1 MKNGNKTLFL
11 SLATISILTA
21 PLFAVDPT
29 MAEIFDD
36 ENTSNERIR
45 NLQNQADLNH
55 LFENSKFPVDDYI
68 YKAGKRQPSQD
79 QNLTKIL
86 KELEKLDDKQQSVL
100 GKQNSQNFMQQAQ
113 EQDITAEQER
123 MMERAKER
131 QAKLQSKQE
140 QLKQEMAIDSQKAY
154 KKRMKKLMRAQIL
167 ANRNNEVRSIN
178 QNSSKFGV
186 DSFSNQKS
194 IDISTNEHRLYR
206 TIRAGRMIPAILTTA
221 ISSDLSGIV
230 TAQIEQ
236 DIYASMGRAVL
247 IPRGSKAIGFYTNN
261 TKIGHERLEIR
272 WREIITPQGINIMLT
287 DAIVADNMGMAGAV
301 GAINNKYWERY
312 GIAYSISTLTNG
324 IMLGI
329 ASKMNTNG
337 SANNQYATEMYSNAR
352 SDISSIVQ
360 DIMQQQS
367 QIKPTIEIRSGSR
380 IFLVPT
386 NHMWFAK
393 PKNGEVLMQYF
404 KD

>member
-1 MKNGNKTLFL
+1 MKKGNKTLFL

-36 ENTSNERIR
+36 ENMSNERIR

-68 YKAGKRQPSQD
+68 YKAGKRQPNQD
-79 QNLTKIL
+79 QNLTEIL
-86 KELEKLDDKQQSVL
+86 KELEKLGDKQQNAL

-154 KKRMKKLMRAQIL
+154 KKRMEKLMRAQIL

-301 GAINNKYWERY
+301 GAIHNKYWERY

-337 SANNQYATEMYSNAR
+337 SANNQYATEMYSNAK

-386 NHMWFAK
+386 NHMWFSK

>member
-1 MKNGNKTLFL
+1 MKKGNKTLFL

-36 ENTSNERIR
+36 ENMSNERIR

-79 QNLTKIL
+79 QNLTEIL
-86 KELEKLDDKQQSVL
+86 KELEKLGDKQQNAL
-100 GKQNSQNFMQQAQ
+100 GRQNSQNFMQQAQ

-154 KKRMKKLMRAQIL
+154 KKRMEKLMRAQIL

-337 SANNQYATEMYSNAR
+337 SANNQYATEMYSNAK

-386 NHMWFAK
+386 NHMWFSK

>member
-1 MKNGNKTLFL
+1 MKKGNKKLFL
-11 SLATISILTA
+11 SLATISILSA
-21 PLFAVDPT
+21 PLFANNQEEVLNL
-29 MAEIFDD
+29 DD
-36 ENTSNERIR
+36 SSKSKQELDRQIR
-45 NLQNQADLNH
+45 NLQNQADLSH

-68 YKAGKRQPSQD
+68 YKAGKREPNQD
-79 QNLTKIL
+79 QNLTQIL
-86 KELEKLDDKQQSVL
+86 KDFEKLDQKQKAQAADKNLIQP
-100 GKQNSQNFMQQAQ
+100 SQY
-113 EQDITAEQER
+113 AEQEQEE
-123 MMERAKER
+123 MTQHIKQKQEEL
-131 QAKLQSKQE
+131 QAQQE
-140 QLKQEMAIDSQKAY
+140 QLRQEITMDSQKAY
-154 KKRMKKLMRAQIL
+154 KKRMQELIRAQIL
-167 ANRNNEVRSIN
+167 ANRNNEVKSVN

-186 DSFSNQKS
+186 DGFSNQKS

-236 DIYASMGRAVL
+236 DIYAAMGRAVL

-287 DAIVADNMGMAGAV
+287 DALVADNMGMAGAI

-312 GIAYSISTLTNG
+312 GIAYSISTITNG

-404 KD
+404 ND

>member
-1 MKNGNKTLFL
+1 MKKGNKTLFL

-29 MAEIFDD
+29 MSEIFDD

-140 QLKQEMAIDSQKAY
+140 QLKQEMAIDSQKVY
-154 KKRMKKLMRAQIL
+154 KKRMEKLMRAQIL

-221 ISSDLSGIV
+221 ISSDLSGII

-236 DIYASMGRAVL
+236 DIYAAMGRAVL
-247 IPRGSKAIGFYTNN
+247 IPRGSKAIGFYTND

-337 SANNQYATEMYSNAR
+337 SANNQYATEMYSNAK

-386 NHMWFAK
+386 NHMWFSK